1 MARNLE
7 SWQREIIIHMM
18 RSRKRLITSQMAK
31 VAKCTERSIT
41 NIHKNMRLFGSVR
54 SPPISAG
61 RPPNITSPMLDA
73 LLHRLTEKPWLYVE
87 EMMIFLWDE
96 FNVLPSPS
104 SIKRALSREGWTEK
118 KAQQKA
124 KEQDPHLRDF
134 HQQKLSEFHSYQ
146 LVFVDESGCDKQIG
160 CRRTGWSPLGMT
172 PVQLSKFH
180 QGERYQILPAYAKM
194 TPSYLGFLKV
204 QLMLRSL
211 NLSLSSFCSIVGG
224 GQSHN
229 PS

>member
-7 SWQREIIIHMM
+7 CWQRQIIIHMM

-73 LLHRLTEKPWLYVE
+73 LLHRLTEKPCLYVE

-96 FNVLPSPS
+96 FDVLPSPS
-104 SIKRALSREGWTEK
+104 TIKRVLSREEWTEK

-124 KEQDPHLRDF
+124 KRTEPSSARFPSTETIRVQF
-134 HQQKLSEFHSYQ
+134 ISTGF
-146 LVFVDESGCDKQIG
+146 
-160 CRRTGWSPLGMT
+160 CRRVWMW
-172 PVQLSKFH
+172 
-180 QGERYQILPAYAKM
+180 
-194 TPSYLGFLKV
+194 
-204 QLMLRSL
+204 
-211 NLSLSSFCSIVGG
+211 
-224 GQSHN
+224 
-229 PS
+229 